1 VRLRLE
7 FRPPLAWP
15 ALLAFLAARA
25 IPGVERIDG
34 NAYRRT
40 VSLGGK
46 AGWLGVEPDPSR
58 PALVATVSSSL
69 GGAVAPVVARLR
81 RLFDLDARPADVD
94 GRLARDPAL
103 RRAVRATPGLR
114 VPGAFDGF
122 ELAVRAVLG
131 QQVTVKGA
139 TTLAGRLA
147 ARFGAPAR
155 TPLDGLERL
164 FPTPARL
171 AAASRGEIAALGMPG
186 ARARALRHLARAVEA
201 GLMLEPGAA
210 VEETM
215 ATLAELP
222 GFGDW
227 TTQYVAMRALRW
239 PDAFPAADLGVL
251 RALRARSAK
260 AALARAEAWRPWRA
274 YATMYLWSGG
284 DT

>member
-1 VRLRLE
+1 
-7 FRPPLAWP
+7 
-15 ALLAFLAARA
+15 
-25 IPGVERIDG
+25 
-34 NAYRRT
+34 
-40 VSLGGK
+40 VSVGGK
-46 AGWLGVEPDPSR
+46 AGWLGVEPDASR
-58 PALVATVSSSL
+58 PALVATLPGALL
-69 GGAVAPVVARLR
+69 GGPAGSRGITALVARLR

-94 GRLARDPAL
+94 GQLARDPAL
-103 RRAVRATPGLR
+103 GRLVRATPGLR

-122 ELAVRAVLG
+122 ETAVRAVLG

-155 TPLDGLERL
+155 TPIEGLDRL

-171 AAASRGEIAALGMPG
+171 AAATAGEIAALGMPR
-186 ARARALRHLARAVEA
+186 ARARALRHLARAAKA
-201 GLMLEPGAA
+201 GLRLEPGTA
-210 VEETM
+210 VEGTM
-215 ATLAELP
+215 ARLAELP

-227 TTQYVAMRALRW
+227 TTQVVAMRALRW

-251 RALRARSAK
+251 RALRVRSAR

-284 DT
+284 GT